1 MGAELFHEDGRT
13 DTQTDGQP
21 ERQTDMTKLAVAL
34 GKFANAPKNMNEA
47 YCVWRVTSCNLTDG
61 TDDSEESATAFF
73 GLEK

>member
-1 MGAELFHEDGRT
+1 MR
-13 DTQTDGQP
+13 TDGQTP
-21 ERQTDMTKLAVAL
+21 RRTGSQRDRQTDMTKLAVAL